1 MKNDLKL
8 TLRVSADDMAAL
20 KSHTQATRLSQSG
33 YIRMLIHGKV
43 PKAYPPKP
51 FYETMELLRERGE
64 IMSVVAD
71 IVQRGGDKSIQEYRT
86 ISNHLLAKILKIEE
100 AVLEPEIIED
110 G

>member
-33 YIRMLIHGKV
+33 YIRMLIHGKI
-43 PKAYPPKP
+43 PKAYPPEL
-51 FYETMELLRERGE
+51 FYETMALLQEYSGA
-64 IMSVVAD
+64 MTL
-71 IVQRGGDKSIQEYRT
+71 IVDMAQRNGDKNAQEYRT
-86 ISNHLLAKILKIEE
+86 MSKHLFAKILKIEE
-100 AVLEPEIIED
+100 AVLEPETIED